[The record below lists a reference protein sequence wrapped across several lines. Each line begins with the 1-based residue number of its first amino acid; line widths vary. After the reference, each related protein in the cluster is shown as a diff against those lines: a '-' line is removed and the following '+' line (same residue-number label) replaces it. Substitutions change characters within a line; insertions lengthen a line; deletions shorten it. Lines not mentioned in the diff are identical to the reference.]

1 MMIKDEIHGNIY
13 FNELEERIVD
23 TPDFQRLRR
32 IKQMAFTYL
41 VYPGANHTRFEHSIG
56 VFHLAS
62 VLSRKLGL
70 NEDDAQ
76 KVRLFALLHDIG
88 HLPFSHES
96 EKVLEPHLGTHENIG
111 RKKVLDGEVGTIL
124 NESWNAEEIMNLE
137 NAKIGQVVCSDL
149 GADRMDY
156 LVRDSANTGVAYGVI
171 DTERIIHTME
181 MEENETA
188 NGGSLLITEGGLEAA
203 ESLLIARFLMF
214 STVYLHRT
222 VRIAAAI
229 YHKAIQGAISEG
241 FELEKFTTM
250 NDDEILSVLSGIP
263 SASSYVSALLGR
275 KLYKEAFSFK
285 PSETDPEKLQMKIKK
300 LEDAFKQKYKCDVI
314 VEYPSGFFKPI
325 DFKIKF
331 DTGIVEPISR
341 ISDIVAALKTS
352 EEKRRKVMVM
362 CPEEMRDKISEE
374 GKRHAIPN

>member
-23 TPDFQRLRR
+23 TSEFQRLRR

-62 VLSRKLGL
+62 ELCRKLGL
-70 NEDDAQ
+70 NDDDSQ

-96 EKVLEPHLGTHENIG
+96 EKVLEPHLGTHESIG
-111 RKKVLDGEVGTIL
+111 RKKVLDGGIGQIL
-124 NESWNAEEIMNLE
+124 NESWNADEIMNLE
-137 NAKIGQVVCSDL
+137 TAKIGQVVCSDL

-181 MEENETA
+181 LEERADENG
-188 NGGSLLITEGGLEAA
+188 GGSLLITEGGLEAA

-229 YHKAIQGAISEG
+229 YHKAIQNAISEG
-241 FELEKFTTM
+241 FEPDKFTTL
-250 NDDEILSVLSGIP
+250 NDDEMLSALSGVSGAAP
-263 SASSYVSALLGR
+263 YVRALLGR
-275 KLYKEAFSFK
+275 CLYKEAFSFK
-285 PSETDPEKLQMKIKK
+285 PSESDPEKLQAKTKK
-300 LEDAFKQKYKCDVI
+300 LEDALKQKYKCDVI

-325 DFKIKF
+325 DFKVKF

-362 CPEEMRDKISEE
+362 CPEEMRERIAEE
-374 GKRHAIPN
+374 GKAVLK

>member
-23 TPDFQRLRR
+23 TLDFQRLRR

-62 VLSRKLGL
+62 ELCRKLGL
-70 NEDDAQ
+70 SDDDAQ

-96 EKVLEPHLGTHENIG
+96 EKVLEPHLRTHEEIG
-111 RKKVLDGEVGTIL
+111 KKKVLTGEIGTIL

-171 DTERIIHTME
+171 DTERIMHTME
-181 MEENETA
+181 LNDET
-188 NGGSLLITEGGLEAA
+188 GSLVINEGGLEAA

-229 YHKAIQGAISEG
+229 YHKAIQSAVSEG
-241 FELEKFTTM
+241 FEPEKFTIM
-250 NDDEILSVLSGIP
+250 NDDEILSALAGVAG
-263 SASSYVSALLGR
+263 SSPYISALVGR

-285 PSETDPEKLQMKIKK
+285 PSETDPEKLQTKTKK
-300 LEDAFKQKYKCDVI
+300 LEDVLKQKYKCDVI

-325 DFKIKF
+325 DFKVKF

-362 CPEEMRDKISEE
+362 CPEEMREKISEE
-374 GKRHAIPN
+374 GKALLK